1 MLIRPRIGDMPIRYR
16 ILVVCLAVFIPFALI
31 TGGLVY
37 SMMRRALEEHIE
49 SELKNTSETV
59 RAMVETSVRLS
70 IRNYLR
76 AVAESNLSIVKEI
89 YGKHLRGDFTEAEAK
104 RRAAEVIIS
113 QKIGLSG
120 YLYCVTSD
128 GTAVAH
134 PDPKVQGRN
143 FADVWFIKEQVKR
156 KEGYIEYEWR
166 NPDEKE
172 SRPKALSMAWF
183 TPWDWIISATAYQSE
198 FGKLV
203 NTEDFKGNVEAL
215 KFGRSGYSFIVDLEG
230 NLIIHPIYQGQN
242 GFEVGEGDKEFL
254 REIIRT
260 REGRIVYSWR
270 NPGEPTAR
278 EKLVVY
284 HYVPE
289 VHWIVASSAYL
300 DDLYAPLVRLRDN
313 SVLMGLFFV
322 AIGIFLS
329 LKVSA
334 SITGP
339 VSALAKR
346 LSPDEGGDLPGD
358 EIERLSSLFNLYM
371 EKLELEKKERLIAE
385 NHLRSSEERYR
396 ALMAAAPDPI
406 IVIDTTGRVV
416 YANLA
421 FKRIFKWEPGDFH
434 AGKRISFIPAGER
447 EKIANDLERLLRGES
462 VSGHES
468 TRFTKDGEE
477 RFVSMS
483 GGPYRDAAGNIEGC
497 IVIFRDITEYK
508 RLEREVINADEHER
522 IRIGQDLHDDL
533 APHLIGIEV
542 MCQVMR
548 RKLASGSAGAATDAE
563 KIQSLVTEAI
573 NKTRALARGLTPV
586 HLTEAGL
593 EMGLT
598 QLLLNVEII
607 FGVKCRLSW
616 EGETR
621 LDATTAVHLYRIVQ
635 EALHNAIK
643 HANAENI
650 DLYCTASG
658 QSLEIS
664 VRDDGGGI
672 REKGERTGMGLKI
685 MEFRARIIGA
695 ELSIMSSPDKG
706 TSVTV
711 TVKGSG
717 FANAEFPQRPGLEAF
732 QEHRQ

>member
-1 MLIRPRIGDMPIRYR
+1 MPIRYR

-76 AVAESNLSIVKEI
+76 AVAESNLNIVKGLYERS
-89 YGKHLRGDFTEAEAK
+89 LRGEFPGEEAK
-104 RRAAEVIIS
+104 RRAASSILS

-128 GTAVAH
+128 GTAEVH

-143 FADVWFIKEQVKR
+143 FADVSFVKEQIKR

-172 SRPKALSMAWF
+172 YRPKALSMAWF
-183 TPWDWIISATAYQSE
+183 TPWDWIISATAYQTE

-203 NTEDFKGNVEAL
+203 NVEDFRGNVEAL
-215 KFGRSGYSFIVDLEG
+215 KFGRSGYSYILDLDG
-230 NLIIHPIYQGQN
+230 NLIVHPIYQGKN

-254 REIIRT
+254 REILRT
-260 REGRIVYSWR
+260 REGRIIYSWR
-270 NPGEPTAR
+270 NPGEPTPR

-289 VHWIVASSAYL
+289 VRWIVASSAYL
-300 DDLYAPLVRLRDN
+300 DDLYAPLEGLRDN
-313 SVLMGLFFV
+313 SILMGLVFM

-329 LKVSA
+329 FKVSA

-339 VSALAKR
+339 VGRLAKR
-346 LSPDEGGDLPGD
+346 LSPDQGWDIPGD
-358 EIERLSSLFNLYM
+358 EIERLSALFDLYM
-371 EKLELEKKERLIAE
+371 ERLDLEKKERLSAE
-385 NHLRSSEERYR
+385 NHLRSSQERYR
-396 ALMAAAPDPI
+396 AVMAAAPDPI
-406 IVIDTTGRVV
+406 LVLDTGGQVV

-421 FKRIFKWEPGDFH
+421 FKNIFKWEPGDFSTER
-434 AGKRISFIPAGER
+434 RISFVPAAEKER
-447 EKIANDLERLLRGES
+447 TGQIQTRLLNGEAI
-462 VSGHES
+462 SGLES
-468 TRFTKDGEE
+468 TRLTRDGEE
-477 RFVSMS
+477 RTVSMS
-483 GGPYRDAAGNIEGC
+483 GGPYRDAQGNIEGC

-548 RKLASGSAGAATDAE
+548 RKLASGSLNAVGDAE

-593 EMGLT
+593 ETGLT
-598 QLLLNVEII
+598 QLLTNVEVI
-607 FGVKCRLSW
+607 FGVKCGLVW
-616 EGETR
+616 EGEAR

-635 EALHNAIK
+635 EALHNSIK
-643 HANAENI
+643 HANAERI
-650 DLYCTASG
+650 DLYCTADG
-658 QSLEIS
+658 GAVEIS
-664 VRDDGGGI
+664 VRDDGDGMRDRGGI
-672 REKGERTGMGLKI
+672 TGMGLKI
-685 MEFRARIIGA
+685 MGFRARIIGA
-695 ELSIMSSPDKG
+695 ELSISSSPGKG
-706 TSVTV
+706 TAVTV
-711 TVKGSG
+711 SVKGG
-717 FANAEFPQRPGLEAF
+717 GLAMAEPGEYKSAEAEQR
-732 QEHRQ
+732 H